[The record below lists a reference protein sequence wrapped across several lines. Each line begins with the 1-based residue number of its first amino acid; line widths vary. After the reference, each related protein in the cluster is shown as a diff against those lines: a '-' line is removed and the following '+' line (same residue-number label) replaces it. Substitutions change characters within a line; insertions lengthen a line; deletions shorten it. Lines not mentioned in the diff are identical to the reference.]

1 MKMTRHQRILNRIK
15 ELAEEVANEPYTK
28 GEHTNPGRL
37 TGEGL
42 LEWIEFY
49 ESIFPE

>member
-15 ELAEEVANEPYTK
+15 ELAEQVANEPYTK
-28 GEHTNPGRL
+28 GENANPGWL
-37 TGEGL
+37 TGKGL

-49 ESIFPE
+49 ESIYTE